1 MINIYKN
8 RGNHGDSLVNIPSIE
23 EGSQEPCDFSR
34 GRFRK
39 ELIIPC
45 AIRGRGD
52 KNRQMLEPRKDE
64 NTNTITSVQKDNVI
78 LYLKIEVDDEQ

>member
-1 MINIYKN
+1 MGTNLI
-8 RGNHGDSLVNIPSIE
+8 
-23 EGSQEPCDFSR
+23 
-34 GRFRK
+34 K

-52 KNRQMLEPRKDE
+52 KNRQMLELRKDG

-78 LYLKIEVDDEQ
+78 LYVKIEVNND

>member
-1 MINIYKN
+1 MGIN
-8 RGNHGDSLVNIPSIE
+8 LT
-23 EGSQEPCDFSR
+23 
-34 GRFRK
+34 K

-64 NTNTITSVQKDNVI
+64 NTNTITSVSKDNI
-78 LYLKIEVDDEQ
+78 IMYLKIEVEDE

>member
-1 MINIYKN
+1 MGTNLI
-8 RGNHGDSLVNIPSIE
+8 
-23 EGSQEPCDFSR
+23 
-34 GRFRK
+34 K

-78 LYLKIEVDDEQ
+78 ICLKIEVEDEQ

>member
-1 MINIYKN
+1 MGIN
-8 RGNHGDSLVNIPSIE
+8 LT
-23 EGSQEPCDFSR
+23 
-34 GRFRK
+34 K

-78 LYLKIEVDDEQ
+78 LYIKIEVNND

>member
-1 MINIYKN
+1 MGIN
-8 RGNHGDSLVNIPSIE
+8 LT
-23 EGSQEPCDFSR
+23 
-34 GRFRK
+34 K
-39 ELIIPC
+39 ELIITC

-78 LYLKIEVDDEQ
+78 ICLKIEVEDEQ